1 MVVPLTGELEV
12 VLTGRVFTMS
22 LVDVSCINPSED
34 VLFLEP
40 VDTLTS
46 SDNSACILDVEH
58 VGRCTLKGMAL
69 LLTTIL

>member
-1 MVVPLTGELEV
+1 MVPLVEELDVVITG
-12 VLTGRVFTMS
+12 GVFTKS
-22 LVDVSCINPSED
+22 LVDDVSFINPSED

-40 VDTLTS
+40 EDALTS

-69 LLTTIL
+69 LITVL